1 MRYGTKNTSIETP
14 RRPRADHPQMALER
28 VVEAFW
34 KTGYS
39 GTSLD
44 DLSAAT
50 GMNRPSLYAGF
61 GDKQALYLKSLEL
74 YWERGLKGMRAALAH
89 DRPLA
94 EGLMR
99 VYEGALAIYF
109 PTNGRARG
117 CFAVGTATT
126 EAVQDPTIRAALAR
140 GLRVLDECFEAR
152 FRAARDTGELSND
165 VDVATLA
172 GLASAVLS
180 RLAIRARAGTPRAEL
195 AEFARK
201 AVSTI
206 CASS

>member
-1 MRYGTKNTSIETP
+1 MVQKQSEPKP
-14 RRPRADHPQMALER
+14 RGRPRAYDPEIALQR
-28 VVEAFW
+28 VIETFW

-61 GDKQALYLKSLEL
+61 GDKRALYLKSLER
-74 YWERGLKGMRAALAH
+74 YWERGFQGMREALAY
-89 DRPLA
+89 DRPLP

-99 VYEGALAIYF
+99 VYQGALSIYF
-109 PTNGRARG
+109 SGGGRPRG
-117 CFAVGTATT
+117 CFAIGTATT
-126 EAVQDPTIRAALAR
+126 EAVEDPIIRAALAR

-152 FRAARDTGELSND
+152 FRAARDSGELPGD
-165 VDVATLA
+165 TDPATLA

-180 RLAIRARAGTPRAEL
+180 RLAIRARAGTSRTEL
-195 AEFARK
+195 TEFARK

-206 CASS
+206 CVAPSS